1 MITTD
6 SGQFARYDDLAA
18 QVSAALARGDDSAA
32 TDLAAAFASQLG
44 LTRAA

>member
-1 MITTD
+1 MTTTHR
-6 SGQFARYDDLAA
+6 QIARYDDLAA

-32 TDLAAAFASQLG
+32 ADLAAAFASELG